1 MELSRRSCIVRK
13 GGFPLSEMIGEF
25 VVAAKISSSGN

>member
-1 MELSRRSCIVRK
+1 MKAHFTLLK

-25 VVAAKISSSGN
+25 VANSHRIRCKNFV